1 MDKSEAKIRIA
12 QLRDILNESN
22 RRYYVDNK
30 PIISDYEF
38 DTQMHELEAL
48 EKEFPEFD
56 SPDSPTHK
64 VGSDIAASVDGNAE
78 KAARTGF
85 VQRPHR
91 YPMLSLSNTYSIS
104 EIEDFVN
111 RAENI
116 LGHTDFSYSCEL
128 KFDGTAICLNY
139 TDGKLASALT
149 RGDGIQGDDVTEN
162 ALRITNIPHSLQGNY
177 PEDFEIRGEVL
188 MPFEAF
194 ESLNRERE
202 ENGEA
207 PFANPRNAA
216 SGSLK
221 LIDPEEVAHRGLIC
235 TLYQIPAESAGFSSH
250 KEALDA
256 ARSWGLP
263 VSDER
268 KLCRNIEEI
277 REYINFWDSERHKL
291 PFATDGIVIK
301 INESDSQRSLG
312 YTAKSPRWAVAYK
325 FKAES
330 ACTKLLSIDYQ
341 VGRTGA
347 ITPVANL
354 EPVALSGTIVKR
366 ASLNNEDF
374 IRELDIHLG
383 DHVYVEKGGEIIPKI
398 TGVELSERGEDAV
411 VPEFPKFCPD
421 CGSELIKEEGAAKHY
436 CPNSDNCPM
445 QIKGKMIHFV
455 GRKAMDILA
464 GEQTI
469 EQLYDAKLAKT
480 PADFYD
486 IMKYQLVRL
495 EGWQN
500 KAAERFLDSL
510 EASKKLSFERV
521 LFAMGIRHVG
531 ETSAKTIARH
541 FGSIDRLI
549 AASKE
554 ELLAVPDVGEATA
567 EMIYNFL
574 RDEKH
579 LKEISRLRNAGL
591 QFELEG
597 EQTHTSDSLKDK
609 IIVISGNFSISRD
622 EMKELVS
629 ANGGKNSSSIS
640 KKTSFL
646 LAGSKPGPE
655 KLRKCEELGIP
666 VMGEEEFMSMLPQA
680 KRQEK
685 SEPQYIELSLF

>member
-48 EKEFPEFD
+48 EREFPEFD

-640 KKTSFL
+640 KNTSFL